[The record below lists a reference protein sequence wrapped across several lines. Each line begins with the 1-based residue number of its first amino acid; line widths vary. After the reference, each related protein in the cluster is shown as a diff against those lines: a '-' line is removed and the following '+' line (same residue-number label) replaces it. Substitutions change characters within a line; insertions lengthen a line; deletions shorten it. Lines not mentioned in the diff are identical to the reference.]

1 VTETSWQE
9 RLASFFRSVI
19 PSDPQQ
25 LFFLA
30 GTVCLIVASRLS
42 WLPSERVLD
51 RYHPYASDLYRLQFD
66 TKIFLFYSSLLSLFS
81 GFTGYFS
88 CFRPGA
94 NPLRRVVVWVLLPS
108 AVGVL
113 LDVGRLVYVTSL
125 FTSALNH
132 SVLVILPSL
141 SQLELWT
148 ASPGFHF
155 AFVGTILVGWFS
167 SRMRRGTASL
177 PLTLPGAP
185 TEEPTEPERWHRT
198 QLLIWVLLGPLLFV
212 ATIPT
217 GVIFMMPFVSSRLSP
232 YLNTV
237 MFAQLSSIVESL
249 LYLAVIYW
257 IGGTAFGKAVR
268 ASLRISKP
276 IYYLAATA
284 MPVTI
289 AIIVSTGKYL
299 FDRASWAAHEFGMQ
313 AAPLFGTYF
322 TFPNPWLLLMF
333 FAALFEEIV
342 FRGFLREALIL
353 RYGLFRGVFLTGMVW
368 AAYHFHSDAN
378 FNRTDQ
384 AMLLQLGVRIALC
397 TAQNSVFC
405 WLTLKSGSV
414 LPSAIAHTLYN
425 VLVIGGFGPDFP
437 GKLGIQIV
445 LWSVLAVSL
454 FKYFPIQVPALQGGA
469 ATEAALKPAT

>member
-1 VTETSWQE
+1 VTDTSWQE
-9 RLASFFRSVI
+9 RLASFFRSAI
-19 PSDPQQ
+19 PADPQQ

-42 WLPSERVLD
+42 WLPSETVLD

-66 TKIFLFYSSLLSLFS
+66 TKIFLIYSSLLSLFS
-81 GFTGYFS
+81 GFNGYFA

-94 NPLRRVVVWVLLPS
+94 NPLRRVVVWVLLPA

-125 FTSALNH
+125 FASALNH
-132 SVLVILPSL
+132 SVLVTLPSL

-148 ASPGFHF
+148 TSPGLHF
-155 AFVGTILVGWFS
+155 ALAGTILVGWFS
-167 SRMRRGTASL
+167 NRMRRGTANL
-177 PLTLPGAP
+177 PLTLPRAP
-185 TEEPTEPERWHRT
+185 TEEPTGPEHWQRT

-212 ATIPT
+212 ATIPS
-217 GVIFMMPFVSSRLSP
+217 GVIFMVPFVSSRLST
-232 YLNTV
+232 YLNTL
-237 MFAQLSSIVESL
+237 MFAQVSSVVESF
-249 LYLAVIYW
+249 LYLGVIFW
-257 IGGTAFGKAVR
+257 IGGMAFRKTVR
-268 ASLRISKP
+268 ASLRLSRP
-276 IYYLAATA
+276 LYFLAAAA

-289 AIIVSTGKYL
+289 AIIVSTGNYL

-313 AAPLFGTYF
+313 AAPLFGAYF
-322 TFPNPWLLLMF
+322 TIPDPWLLLMF

-342 FRGFLREALIL
+342 FRGFLRETLVL

-378 FNRTDQ
+378 LNRTDQ

-425 VLVIGGFGPDFP
+425 VLVIGEFGPHFP
-437 GKLGIQIV
+437 AKLGIQIV

-469 ATEAALKPAT
+469 ATGTTLEPAT